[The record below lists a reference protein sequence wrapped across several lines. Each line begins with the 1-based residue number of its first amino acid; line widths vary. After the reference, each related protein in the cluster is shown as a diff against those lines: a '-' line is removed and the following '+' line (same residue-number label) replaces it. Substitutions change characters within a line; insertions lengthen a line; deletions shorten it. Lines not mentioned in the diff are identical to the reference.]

1 MRHLPYAAALALAAC
16 RGEGDGTV
24 RMPERPPEAPASIE
38 LPPVAL
44 NATSPVQYPPALLAQ
59 GIEGTVLL
67 KLFVDSSGQLTR
79 DSTRVAESSGYPALD
94 SAALAAAP
102 SLRFAP
108 AVRDGQPVAL
118 SFLQPV
124 VFRSRHG
131 RGVTP

>member
-1 MRHLPYAAALALAAC
+1 MRLTLPAIAALLLAC

-24 RMPERPPEAPASIE
+24 RLPQRPPEAPTAME
-38 LPPVAL
+38 QPPVAL
-44 NATSPVQYPPALLAQ
+44 NPTSPVQYPPALLAQ

-67 KLFVDSSGQLTR
+67 KLYVDSLGQLLR
-79 DSTRVAESSGYPALD
+79 DSTRIAESSGYPALD

-124 VFRSRHG
+124 VFRSRQG